1 MKTIQQPVALKL
13 AEVIDAFDQ
22 LNESLPLEML
32 PRLSAELRR
41 LHELAQPE
49 HPEQMARLGW
59 QYVECLACG
68 SEGARAFPKPEQ
80 EPVGYVYKETDY
92 LSQDKH
98 LVGAIDDQTLAVGT
112 ALYTSP
118 PQRQPLRGEQIYEI
132 FVKTLPK
139 LTLGMTYVPEWAI
152 PIARAIEAAHG
163 IGDKT

>member
-1 MKTIQQPVALKL
+1 MSREVLQQALAVLKGCL
-13 AEVIDAFDQ
+13 EHPDAQDSIIAI
-22 LNESLPLEML
+22 E
-32 PRLSAELRR
+32 
-41 LHELAQPE
+41 HELARPD

-59 QYVECLACG
+59 QYVECPACG

-80 EPVGYVYKETDY
+80 EPVAWMDEDGDV
-92 LSQDKH
+92 LSASIVDGKG
-98 LVGAIDDQTLAVGT
+98 LRNIP
-112 ALYTSP
+112 LYTSP

-139 LTLGMTYVPEWAI
+139 ITLGMTYVPEWAI

>member
-1 MKTIQQPVALKL
+1 MSREVLQQAL
-13 AEVIDAFDQ
+13 EVLKGCLEHPDAQDSIIAI
-22 LNESLPLEML
+22 E
-32 PRLSAELRR
+32 
-41 LHELAQPE
+41 HELAQPE

-59 QYVECLACG
+59 QYVECPACG

-80 EPVGYVYKETDY
+80 EPVVTKNEKGLT
-92 LSQDKH
+92 LH
-98 LVGAIDDQTLAVGT
+98 VGWDDLPAGT
-112 ALYTSP
+112 RLYTSP

-152 PIARAIEAAHG
+152 PIARAIEAKHG